1 VFELYHTNATDPST
15 KHAPAWAEQLLHD
28 HIWRFFSNKE
38 RFIKILV
45 WRWRLR
51 IFWYDWWLTI
61 SPLHFVFLAVYS
73 SPERMSEESTRAAK
87 QNKRTAQKKNKK

>member
-1 VFELYHTNATDPST
+1 MRRTQAQST
-15 KHAPAWAEQLLHD
+15 HLHERNTSFTTITFGD
-28 HIWRFFSNKE
+28 FFSNKE